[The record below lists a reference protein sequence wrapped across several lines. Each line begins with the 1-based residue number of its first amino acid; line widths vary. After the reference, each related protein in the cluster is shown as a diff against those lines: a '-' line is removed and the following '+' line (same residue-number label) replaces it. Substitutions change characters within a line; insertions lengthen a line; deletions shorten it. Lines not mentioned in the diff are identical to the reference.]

1 MTDSARTS
9 LLKRYQRLAEISRDL
24 ASTVDLTVLLNRIV
38 QAAADLSNAEAASI
52 LLYEESKKQLYFQ
65 SATNLDEPFMRGLIV
80 PVDESI
86 AGWIVTNRSP
96 IILLDAQND
105 PRHFAQIG
113 KVTNITTT
121 SLLGVPLIAKEKVV
135 GALEAINKRQ
145 GDFSTEDQ
153 NVLMDLGAQ
162 AAIAIENARLFQQS
176 DLIAELIHELRT
188 PLGSLRTATHI
199 LRNKDVSDDQRQKI
213 VQILDDETSRLID
226 MTSAYLDLAR
236 LESGRIEFHS
246 QVFDPRI
253 LLEECISLMDAR
265 VKDYHLELSLSIPD
279 NLPALKADRD
289 KLKQVILNLLSNAIK
304 YNCPNGEIKLSVESL
319 ASELVIS
326 ISDTGRGI
334 READLNHLFEKFYR
348 AQPTEK
354 LASGTGLGLAIS
366 KQIIEAHGGRIDV
379 QSRLGIGT
387 TFLVYLP
394 LHKSSA
400 RSSAPELALE

>member
-387 TFLVYLP
+387 TFLVHLP